1 MMVAREWCC
10 EFNRLATSQNA
21 MRKIIR
27 DDSTRN
33 TFQRWS
39 MAALAGLHF
48 CVTIIDTV
56 SVTNEQLVSP
66 LINGNVLRTA

>member
-1 MMVAREWCC
+1 
-10 EFNRLATSQNA
+10 
-21 MRKIIR
+21 
-27 DDSTRN
+27 
-33 TFQRWS
+33 